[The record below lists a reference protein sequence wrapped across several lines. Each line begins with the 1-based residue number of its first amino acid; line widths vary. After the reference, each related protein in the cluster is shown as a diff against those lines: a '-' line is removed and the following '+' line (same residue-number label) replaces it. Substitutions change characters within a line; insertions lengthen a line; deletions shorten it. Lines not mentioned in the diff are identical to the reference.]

1 MKLFAILSLS
11 ILVKTYGLG
20 LETTNEFDTKAKYN
34 AWDKIAESVIHSGI
48 RKGLNMGRIEYE
60 FNKKLWSPIELNSNE
75 DAELLKERS
84 TPGKESDTSGEDSD
98 SSTKKPQP
106 DSSTSGTPVDINPPN
121 IMKWDN
127 GPDTSARS
135 SFRTTFGKYNDLSLS
150 TVHESAIGH
159 QEREM
164 KNIVYY
170 TPTSG
175 DDYYKIK
182 IDIP

>member
-1 MKLFAILSLS
+1 
-11 ILVKTYGLG
+11 
-20 LETTNEFDTKAKYN
+20 
-34 AWDKIAESVIHSGI
+34 
-48 RKGLNMGRIEYE
+48 MGRIEYE
-60 FNKKLWSPIELNSNE
+60 FNKRLWSPIELNSNE

-106 DSSTSGTPVDINPPN
+106 DSSTSGSLIDISTSLSPIDINPPN
-121 IMKWDN
+121 IMKFDN
-127 GPDTSARS
+127 GPDTSAGS
-135 SFRTTFGKYNDLSLS
+135 FFRTTFGKHDDISLS
-150 TVHESAIGH
+150 TAHESAIGH

-175 DDYYKIK
+175 DDYYKIDK
-182 IDIP
+182 Y